1 MLYVGCLIYT
11 TPRFTKAETKTKT
24 ISDLLKAAQL
34 VGGRVRTPERVLHM
48 ASKPW
53 ALSLGSIEPSGN
65 IQCNI
70 THKTKVLSRLGVL
83 VCKMGRLNDE
93 RIYPM

>member
-1 MLYVGCLIYT
+1 
-11 TPRFTKAETKTKT
+11 
-24 ISDLLKAAQL
+24 
-34 VGGRVRTPERVLHM
+34 M